1 MVNRENKRDEWDQFS
16 SAFYENFFNSICL
29 SANYLMKTILFVASH
44 TYRCHVDVWSVAIFC
59 IYFLVLKSII
69 LVQRIQGRKTTWWEL
84 IIYIKYIAL
93 FFVQPPP
100 LNLQTVQAPLFR
112 QFLPIY
118 CFFLWPPFQSTYII
132 SKFFIFNPHP
142 IF

>member
-69 LVQRIQGRKTTWWEL
+69 LVQRIHGRKTTWWEL

-93 FFVQPPP
+93 FFVKPPP
-100 LNLQTVQAPLFR
+100 LNLQTVQAPPVLGNST
-112 QFLPIY
+112 IY
-118 CFFLWPPFQSTYII
+118 IVFFFATTTPP
-132 SKFFIFNPHP
+132 P
-142 IF
+142 